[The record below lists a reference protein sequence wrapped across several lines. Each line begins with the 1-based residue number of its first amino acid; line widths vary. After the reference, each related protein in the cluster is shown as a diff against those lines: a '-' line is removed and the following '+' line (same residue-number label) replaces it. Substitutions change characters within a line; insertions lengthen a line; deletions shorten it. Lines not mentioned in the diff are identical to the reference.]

1 MPPLD
6 GVRVVDL
13 TRVLAGP
20 FCAALLGDL
29 GADVVKIE
37 DPVAGDEART
47 WPPLRAGE
55 SPAYIVNNRNK
66 RGIAVDLKAPEGV
79 GIVRRLAGA
88 ADVLVENFR
97 TGAMEDFGLG
107 YDALAAL
114 NPRLVYC
121 SVSAFGRSGPRAN
134 EAGYEAVMQAFCGI
148 MSITGEP
155 GGAPARCGVSFLDL
169 TTGILCALGIF
180 SALRLRERTGGGQR
194 VDGSLLETALGLLN
208 YQAEGYLLAGEVPRA
223 LGSAHPSLA
232 PYRNFR
238 CRDGQWV
245 FIGGA
250 NDRLWRRLAG
260 AIGLE
265 TMVDDPRFA
274 TNLERVKHR
283 QEVERAVGAAIAGFD
298 RPDLLRRLAAV
309 EMPAAPVNTVDQLL
323 GEPQTLSRPAMR
335 RMSHPKLGDIPV
347 IGMPLSFSAIDPA
360 VRRHA
365 PARGEHTDEVLAEC
379 GYSPG
384 EIADLRT
391 RKVVA

>member
-1 MPPLD
+1 MLPLD
-6 GVRVVDL
+6 GVSVIDL
-13 TRVLAGP
+13 SRVLAGP

-29 GADVVKIE
+29 GADVIKVE
-37 DPVAGDEART
+37 EPAAGDEART
-47 WPPLRAGE
+47 WPPLRDGE
-55 SPAYIVNNRNK
+55 SPGYIVNNRNK
-66 RGIAVDLKAPEGV
+66 RGIAVDLKMGEGAGV
-79 GIVRRLAGA
+79 VRRLVGA

-97 TGAMEDFGLG
+97 NGAMEEFGLG
-107 YDALAAL
+107 YDALAAH

-121 SVSAFGRSGPRAN
+121 SVSAFGRSGPRAD
-134 EAGYEAVMQAFCGI
+134 EAGYEAVMQAFGGI

-155 GGAPARCGVSFLDL
+155 GGAPVRCGVSFVDL
-169 TTGILCALGIF
+169 TTGILCALGIL
-180 SALRLRERTGGGQR
+180 SALRLRDATGLGQR

-208 YQAEGYLLAGEVPRA
+208 YQAENYLLAGEVPRA

-245 FIGGA
+245 FVAGA
-250 NDRLWRRLAG
+250 NDRLWRRLAK

-265 TMVDDPRFA
+265 AMLDDPRFA
-274 TNLERVKHR
+274 TNLDRVEHR
-283 QEVERAVGAAIAGFD
+283 QEVERAVEGAIVGFD
-298 RPDLLRRLAAV
+298 RPDLLRRLAAA

-323 GEPQTLSRPAMR
+323 DEHQTRSRPAMR
-335 RMSHPKLGDIPV
+335 RMTHPRLGDIPV

-365 PARGEHTDEVLAEC
+365 PARGEHTDEVLAEN
-379 GYSPG
+379 GYSPE
-384 EIADLRT
+384 EIAGLRA